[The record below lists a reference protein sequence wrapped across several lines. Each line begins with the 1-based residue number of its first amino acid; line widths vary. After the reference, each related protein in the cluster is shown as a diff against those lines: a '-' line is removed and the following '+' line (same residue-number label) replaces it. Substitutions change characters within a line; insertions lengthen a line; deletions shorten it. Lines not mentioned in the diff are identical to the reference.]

1 MLNTISNFW
10 ADNGMN
16 IMGYILSF
24 IGGALI
30 FGDWKG
36 GDNHGKS

>member
-10 ADNGMN
+10 ADNGMT
-16 IMGYILSF
+16 IIGYILSF
-24 IGGALI
+24 IGGALVVY
-30 FGDWKG
+30 FAKG

>member
-10 ADNGMN
+10 ADNGMT
-16 IMGYILSF
+16 IIGYIVSF

-30 FGDWKG
+30 GYFAKG
-36 GDNHGKS
+36 GDFCDKS

>member
-16 IMGYILSF
+16 IVGHILAF
-24 IGGALI
+24 IMGALI
-30 FGDWKG
+30 SYSSEKE
-36 GDNHGKS
+36 